1 MTDPREP
8 ALSAPALGR
17 RNRAVAGVL
26 AGVVAAM
33 VGLAYASVPLYRLFC
48 QITGYGGTP
57 RIDAAR
63 VISPAA
69 ADAPEVVV
77 RFDANIAPDLPWRFQ
92 PEAMAVRVRVGEQA
106 LAFYRARNL
115 SDQPSTG
122 NATFNVTPL
131 KAGPYFVK
139 IDCFC
144 FREQTLQPGQ
154 EVDMPVTFVVEPA
167 LSTDIDTSDVREI
180 TLSYT
185 FFRSTQPVRPSAAA
199 RPTLVPESAAPDHS

>member
-1 MTDPREP
+1 MTARDARS
-8 ALSAPALGR
+8 SASRALGR

-26 AGVVAAM
+26 VVVVAGM

-48 QITGYGGTP
+48 QLTGYGGTP
-57 RIDAAR
+57 RIEAAR
-63 VISPAA
+63 VVGPAA
-69 ADAPEVVV
+69 ADAAEVVV
-77 RFDANIAPDLPWRFQ
+77 RFDANIAPDLPWQFQ
-92 PEAMAVRVRVGEQA
+92 PEARAVRVRVGEQA

-115 SDQPSTG
+115 SDRLVTG

-131 KAGPYFVK
+131 KAGQYFVK

-144 FREQTLQPGQ
+144 FQEQTLQPGQ

-167 LSTDIDTSDVREI
+167 LATSPETRDVREI

-185 FFRSTQPVRPSAAA
+185 FFRSTQPTRP
-199 RPTLVPESAAPDHS
+199 APASVAGRVAPGPS